1 MKLITWAKAHVTIA
15 AISTAAVLFAVG
27 AGAYAYLNWPVDPQ
41 AALNKA
47 IVNMYKAESAAM
59 RITMEYKTKHG
70 FSLALRILSGV
81 TNHSSHYQAV
91 LTLNTGL
98 VDANFT
104 GELFQAED
112 GDIYIK
118 IADNA
123 ALASFLH
130 GASGYSESKIT
141 DIMDEIGGKW
151 VRISRYDVT
160 ESKELVAF
168 WNCAI
173 AYSQGRLQ
181 PADEPRLLDLLA
193 KYPYAKATKEL
204 PGDIVLGEPSRH
216 YTVELDYTQEKP
228 LYEAASKLGS
238 FARPAAEC
246 KDANLDQLREE
257 AADIP
262 QTFTNDTTEVWIGKG
277 NGQLTKV
284 VSRSSTSEY
293 DATITVEAAYKPIK
307 LTTPTEFVLFE
318 RVRTLLFPSDSR
330 DEYDYSLELEYDS
343 DTHAH

>member
-1 MKLITWAKAHVTIA
+1 MRLITWAKAHVTIA
-15 AISTAAVLFAVG
+15 AISTAAVLFALG
-27 AGAYAYLNWPVDPQ
+27 AGTYAHLNWPVDPQ
-41 AALNKA
+41 VTLNKA

-81 TNHSSHYQAV
+81 TNRSSHYQAV

-112 GDIYIK
+112 GDIYLK

-130 GASGYSESKIT
+130 GASGYSESKVT

-160 ESKELVAF
+160 ESKELAAI

-181 PADEPRLLDLLA
+181 AADEPRLLELLA
-193 KYPYAKATKEL
+193 KYPYAKTTKEL
-204 PGDIVLGEPSRH
+204 PGDTVLGEPSRH
-216 YTVELDYTQEKP
+216 YAVELDYTQEKP
-228 LYEAASKLGS
+228 LYEAASKLPS
-238 FARPAAEC
+238 FARPATEC
-246 KDANLDQLREE
+246 KDINLDQLSEK
-257 AADIP
+257 AADVP
-262 QTFTNDTTEVWIGKG
+262 RTFTTDTTEVWIGKG
-277 NGQLTKV
+277 NGQLTKL
-284 VSRSSTSEY
+284 VSQSSATEY
-293 DATITVEAAYKPIK
+293 DATITVEAAYKPVK

-318 RVRTLLFPSDSR
+318 RVRTLLVPGVNQE
-330 DEYDYSLELEYDS
+330 EYDYPLELEYDS
-343 DTHAH
+343 DTHSH

>member
-15 AISTAAVLFAVG
+15 AISTAAVLFALG
-27 AGAYAYLNWPVDPQ
+27 TGAYAYLNWPVDPQ
-41 AALNKA
+41 ASLNKA

-70 FSLALRILSGV
+70 FSVALRILSGV
-81 TNHSSHYQAV
+81 TSHSGHYQAV

-112 GDIYIK
+112 GDIYVK

-141 DIMDEIGGKW
+141 DIMDELGGKW

-160 ESKELVAF
+160 ESKELVAI
-168 WNCAI
+168 WNCAL

-193 KYPYAKATKEL
+193 KHPYAKATKEL
-204 PGDIVLGEPSRH
+204 PGDIILGEHSRH
-216 YTVELDYTQEKP
+216 YVVELDYTQEKP
-228 LYEAASKLGS
+228 LYEAAGKLSS

-246 KDANLDQLREE
+246 KDVNLDQLSDE

-262 QTFTNDTTEVWIGKG
+262 QTFTTDTTDVWIGKG
-277 NGQLTKV
+277 NGQLTKL
-284 VSRSSTSEY
+284 VSRSSTAEY
-293 DATITVEAAYKPIK
+293 DATITVEAVYKPIK

-318 RVRTLLFPSDSR
+318 RVRSLLVPGQN
-330 DEYDYSLELEYDS
+330 EYDYSLELEYDS
-343 DTHAH
+343 DAHSH